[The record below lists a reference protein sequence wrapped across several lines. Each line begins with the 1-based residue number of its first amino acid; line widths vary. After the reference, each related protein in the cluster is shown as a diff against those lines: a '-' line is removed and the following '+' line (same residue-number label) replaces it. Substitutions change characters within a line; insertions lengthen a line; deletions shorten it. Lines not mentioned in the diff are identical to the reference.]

1 MQIQKLRN
9 MQRLVCLS
17 WLLVETLDDLKVDTS
32 KMLKYKKDL
41 TDFVETLNDDLANT
55 RAIQKSTYFNDL
67 TNKIDTVI
75 RKNFKD
81 E

>member
-1 MQIQKLRN
+1 MQIQRLRN

-17 WLLVETLDDLKVDTS
+17 WLLIETLDELNVDTI

-41 TDFVETLNDDLANT
+41 TNFIEILNDDLADT
-55 RAIQKSTYFNDL
+55 TAIQKSTYFNDL